1 MTDQLDGS
9 PLIAEVLGPAAE
21 PLTIFHAKLEREG
34 EPRGLIGPRDVDILW
49 ERHILNSAAVIPFIL
64 EALGAP
70 GTGMEDRAGATG
82 RIADVGSG
90 GGFPG
95 VIVAACLPQVK
106 VSLIEP
112 MERRVDWLSEV
123 VVELGLKNVTIVHAR
138 AEDAPKPGDG
148 FDVVTCRAVAPMR
161 KLAGF
166 TMPLL
171 RSGGRL
177 VALKGKSAQ
186 AEIDKGMKL
195 ILRAKGVNPR
205 AVEAPV
211 ADGLEPTHV
220 VLVDKR

>member
-1 MTDQLDGS
+1 MTDQLEGS

-21 PLTIFHAKLEREG
+21 PLAKFHAKLEKEG

-49 ERHILNSAAVIPFIL
+49 ERHILNSAAVVPFIL
-64 EALGAP
+64 EALGAK
-70 GTGMEDRAGATG
+70 DRESATG
-82 RIADVGSG
+82 RLADVGSG

-95 VIVAACLPQVK
+95 IIVAACLPNVK

-123 VVELGLKNVTIVHAR
+123 VVELGLKNVRIVHAR
-138 AEDAPKPGDG
+138 AEDAVKPGAG
-148 FDVVTCRAVAPMR
+148 FDVVTCRAIAPMR

-171 RSGGRL
+171 RPGGRL

-205 AVEAPV
+205 VVEAPV
-211 ADGLEPTHV
+211 ADGLESTHV
-220 VLVDKR
+220 VLVDKK

>member
-1 MTDQLDGS
+1 MTDQLAGS

-21 PLTIFHAKLEREG
+21 ALEKFHDKLEKEG

-64 EALGAP
+64 DALGAP
-70 GTGMEDRAGATG
+70 GTGMEDRLAATG

-95 VIVAACLPQVK
+95 IIVAACLPQTK

-123 VVELGLKNVTIVHAR
+123 VFELGLKNVTIVHAR
-138 AEDAPKPGDG
+138 AEDAPRPGDG

-171 RSGGRL
+171 HSGGRL
-177 VALKGKSAQ
+177 VALKGRSAQ
-186 AEIDKGMKL
+186 TEVDKGMKL

-205 AVEAPV
+205 VVEAPV
-211 ADGLEPTHV
+211 APGLESTHV
-220 VLVDKR
+220 VLVDRK